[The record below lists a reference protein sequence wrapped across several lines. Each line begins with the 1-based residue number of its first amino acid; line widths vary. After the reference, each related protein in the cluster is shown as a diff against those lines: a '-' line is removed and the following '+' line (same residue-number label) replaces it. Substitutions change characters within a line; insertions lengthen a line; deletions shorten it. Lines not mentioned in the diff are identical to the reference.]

1 MHYVLYAYQVLFT
14 SIVIFNKIKKSIPHA
29 LSHPPPSEKCYN
41 SLEGLSCIDS
51 ACLLDTYTLACKHWT
66 SQFKNYFFPLSI

>member
-29 LSHPPPSEKCYN
+29 LSHPPHLKN
-41 SLEGLSCIDS
+41 VTILLK
-51 ACLLDTYTLACKHWT
+51 ACHA
-66 SQFKNYFFPLSI
+66 

>member
-1 MHYVLYAYQVLFT
+1 MYYMHIRYFSLLLLFL
-14 SIVIFNKIKKSIPHA
+14 IKLKRAFPMHV
-29 LSHPPPSEKCYN
+29 PTPPSEKCYN